1 MNRLLLAAMGAA
13 TLALATPGLG
23 FAQVPLIG
31 SSAPAPPRGI
41 NAQLD
46 GLNARIDREAAAGR
60 LSPTQAIE
68 AHRRVNAIQDV
79 ASTEREREG
88 GKLSVGDRI
97 DLQSQIDHL
106 SDDLHFERTASGG
119 TPPE

>member
-1 MNRLLLAAMGAA
+1 MHAA
-13 TLALATPGLG
+13 TLVLALGAAGPGL
-23 FAQVPLIG
+23 AQAPLLG
-31 SSAPAPPRGI
+31 ASPPAPPRGV

-46 GLNARIDREAAAGR
+46 ALNARIDREAAAAR
-60 LSPTQAIE
+60 LTATQALE

-79 ASTEREREG
+79 ANTDREREG
-88 GKLSVGDRI
+88 GKLSVGERL

-106 SDDLHFERTASGG
+106 SDDLHFERMSDGG